1 MNMIGVYN
9 TFVLKKDIEDIKD
22 VICLDDLKVALRYL
36 RYICKKLELFDG
48 QWFWFY
54 AYQNWNYDLLEHKFN
69 SGNAFRVPCITN
81 RYRWVYIEVLKKHYF
96 IDFCDSKTG
105 YMFTVAISYEEKE
118 RFDKNLYCNLK
129 YLVKE
134 LLIV

>member
-1 MNMIGVYN
+1 MIGFYN
-9 TFVLKKDIEDIKD
+9 TFVLKNNIKDAKD

-36 RYICKKLELFDG
+36 RYVGKTLEPVEG

-54 AYQNWNYDLLEHKFN
+54 AYQNWNYDLLERKFN

-81 RYRWVYIEVLKKHYF
+81 RYKWVYIESLNIKHYF
-96 IDFCDSKTG
+96 VNFCDAKTG
-105 YMFTVAISYEEKE
+105 NMFTIAVSYEEKK

-134 LLIV
+134 LLVA